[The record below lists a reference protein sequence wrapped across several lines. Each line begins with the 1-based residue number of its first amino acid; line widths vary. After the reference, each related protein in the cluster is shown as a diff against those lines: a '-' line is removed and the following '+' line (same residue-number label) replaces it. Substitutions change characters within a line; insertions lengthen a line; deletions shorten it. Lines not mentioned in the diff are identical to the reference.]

1 VKSTKG
7 PTTLAG
13 RCSSQRIWGNSRSEL
28 ALVLVV
34 LGCLLAVCATAHAQP
49 PATPYGESSNFGL
62 NTNRIGFADSG
73 LLSISAVPDGS
84 DLPAAVSLG
93 DPMPNPFNPRVTIPF
108 FVGQRGS
115 VELNIYDLQGRRV
128 RTLASQ
134 AFAEGHYTRQWDGR
148 NDRGSAL
155 PTGVYLVRIK
165 NSDTV
170 ETRKISLVK

>member
-1 VKSTKG
+1 LK
-7 PTTLAG
+7 TT
-13 RCSSQRIWGNSRSEL
+13 RSKL
-28 ALVLVV
+28 PLVLVA

-49 PATPYGESSNFGL
+49 PTTPYGASGIFSL
-62 NTNRIGFADSG
+62 NTNRIGFADFG
-73 LLSISAVPDGS
+73 ILILSAVPDAS
-84 DLPAAVSLG
+84 YLPAAVSLG
-93 DPMPNPFNPRVTIPF
+93 DPLPNPFNPRVTIPF

-148 NDRGSAL
+148 SDRGSAL